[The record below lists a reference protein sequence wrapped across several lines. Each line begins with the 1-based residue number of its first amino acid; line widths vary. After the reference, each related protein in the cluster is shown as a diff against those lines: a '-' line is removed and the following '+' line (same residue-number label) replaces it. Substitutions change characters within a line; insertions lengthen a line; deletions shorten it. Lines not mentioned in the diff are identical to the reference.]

1 MGTAKE
7 IVDRGISA
15 WRAGDADAY
24 AQLYSEDCEIVTPGG
39 MTLRGRD
46 GAKQFIELW
55 YEACP
60 DNELRIE
67 REHEAGST
75 VVHEATFV
83 GTHTGN
89 LRTPDGQVI
98 APTGRRLEVR
108 YAFAFTVEGDLIQSV
123 RGYFDQVDVLTQV
136 GLMPEPAPGA
146 RVSG

>member
-1 MGTAKE
+1 MRTLFAALLGAVGVLVGGLFFVTTLELSTAS
-7 IVDRGISA
+7 R
-15 WRAGDADAY
+15 RADA
-24 AQLYSEDCEIVTPGG
+24 EN
-39 MTLRGRD
+39 RR
-46 GAKQFIELW
+46 
-55 YEACP
+55 YESFKLA
-60 DNELRIE
+60 DSMRIE